1 MDKALLLAGLR
12 GSTDILVVGDGAC
25 TFPYGIEVDVLAH
38 RDDLSAGVV
47 EHLPFSIKSP
57 SDDGGIGL
65 VVCPFR
71 TGIHVVN
78 MRLNGILLLLL
89 LVVRIQVTVQPD
101 GVAFEPLRIKTKPK
115 RVVLREPFHGGLVQ
129 LFRLTGF
136 DGQSH
141 AVGIGIPVLEYIPFP
156 LPRAFGC
163 LKHGALDA

>member
-1 MDKALLLAGLR
+1 M
-12 GSTDILVVGDGAC
+12 VGDGAC

-47 EHLPFSIKSP
+47 EHLSLRRKRPP
-57 SDDGGIGL
+57 DDGGIGL

-71 TGIHVVN
+71 TGIQAVN
-78 MRLNGILLLLL
+78 LSLNGILLLLH
-89 LVVRIQVTVQPD
+89 LVARIQVTVQRD
-101 GVAFEPLRIKTKPK
+101 GVALKPLRIKTKPK

-141 AVGIGIPVLEYIPFP
+141 AVGIGVPVLEYIPLT